1 MYLVFQSV
9 SSKEHNTPR
18 EVSSRGGRSQSV
30 NFLCW
35 FMVGPQSTGLAWLV
49 DFLDFVYMVSFNS
62 AEIHM
67 CREIRTSG
75 V

>member
-1 MYLVFQSV
+1 
-9 SSKEHNTPR
+9 
-18 EVSSRGGRSQSV
+18 
-30 NFLCW
+30 
-35 FMVGPQSTGLAWLV
+35 MVGPQSTGTGLAWLV
-49 DFLDFVYMVSFNS
+49 DFLDFVYMVGFNS